1 MAGREVEQLDISVVG
16 PYLEGVVEGFKGLR
30 DAKKFADGQSNPT
43 LLLTADSGKYV
54 LRRQPPGEL
63 LPSAHQVDREYRV
76 IAALAD
82 TDVPVPKAYHLC
94 EDRSVIGSMF
104 YVMSFEDGRILWE
117 PTLPEL
123 SSNADRAAFYD
134 EMNRVLAA
142 LHSVD
147 VEAVGLAD
155 FGKPGSYFERQTGR
169 WTKQYRASETEKVP
183 AMDALIDYLAANM
196 PEDDGAVSLI
206 HGDYRLDNMIFHK
219 TENRVIAVLDW
230 ELSTLGHP
238 LADLAYQCMQLRLPG
253 GEGQLRGLMGIDRAG
268 LGIPSE
274 EEYVAAYC
282 RRRGIGAIDNW
293 GFYLAFSAFRLAAI
307 VQGVYKRGLDGNA
320 SSAKATEYGAIVP
333 ALAGIALDWTKET

>member
-1 MAGREVEQLDISVVG
+1 MTERAVEQLDVGVVG
-16 PYLEGVVEGFKGLR
+16 EYLEGVIDGFKGLKE
-30 DAKKFADGQSNPT
+30 AKKFADGQSNPT

-54 LRRQPPGEL
+54 LRRQPPGDL

-82 TDVPVPKAYHLC
+82 TDVPVPRAYHLC
-94 EDRSVIGSMF
+94 EDRSIIGSKF

-117 PTLPEL
+117 PALPEL
-123 SSNADRAAFYD
+123 PSNADRAAFYD

-147 VEAVGLAD
+147 VEAVGLSD
-155 FGKPGSYFERQTGR
+155 FGRPGSYFERQTNR
-169 WTKQYRASETEKVP
+169 WVKQYRASETEKIE
-183 AMDALIDYLAANM
+183 AMDALIDWLAENM
-196 PEDDGAVSLI
+196 PADDGVVSLI

-253 GEGQLRGLMGIDRAG
+253 GEGQLRGLMGVDRAAI
-268 LGIPSE
+268 GIPSE

-282 RRRGIGAIDNW
+282 RRRGLSGVPNW

-320 SSAKATEYGAIVP
+320 SSEKAMQFGKIVP
-333 ALAGIALDWTKET
+333 VLSQIALDWTKER